1 LCKKLGGRTH
11 RVFGVWRNARCLG
24 TLAFLILIWLLA
36 TGIVAFGL
44 PVQAFTSSSS
54 DMPRVAA
61 DSGETT
67 YVFLQVRSPIVPPIA
82 DYVRRGIEVAQRD
95 GAGFVLLE
103 LSTPGGLMTSAQEIV
118 EAILE
123 SPVPVVVYVT
133 PPGTYAASAGAF
145 ITMSAHVAAMAPG
158 TRIGA
163 AHPGTVGGE
172 GGDEVML
179 GKVTEDAAAW
189 MRSIAALR
197 ERNVEAAEKAVT
209 ESRSYTAEEARE
221 LHLVDLVAA
230 NRESL
235 LEELDGRQVV
245 TAAGPVVL
253 HTRHATPRDLGLSLA
268 EQILLTLSNPD
279 IAYLL
284 MSLGMLGLLVEL
296 YHPGAIFPAVLGGL
310 SLILGLYGLG
320 TLEARW
326 SALALVLLGLLFFVL
341 ELFVP
346 SHGFLAI
353 GGVLAFAFGSLFLFA
368 PGVPSSPR
376 LGSGVVFGTTFA
388 FALVTAFLVTAVVRG
403 ARRRVVT
410 GREGLVG
417 REAVATSDLDPVG
430 EVFLEGEHWRAV
442 ADHPVHKGEAV
453 RVVAVE
459 GLTLRVTVDEKVTPQ
474 EATQKMMEGPPGPTS
489 EVPRT

>member
-1 LCKKLGGRTH
+1 MRPKRREGAAMRARWAQKGVR
-11 RVFGVWRNARCLG
+11 RAAAFVFLFVFWPA
-24 TLAFLILIWLLA
+24 AFA
-36 TGIVAFGL
+36 PSVGA
-44 PVQAFTSSSS
+44 TSSPTPGGPS
-54 DMPRVAA
+54 DAT
-61 DSGETT
+61 S
-67 YVFLQVRSPIVPPIA
+67 YVLLQVRSPIVPPVA
-82 DYVRRGIEVAQRD
+82 DYVHRGIEVAQRD
-95 GAGFVLLE
+95 GAAFVLLE

-133 PPGTYAASAGAF
+133 PSGTHAASAGAF
-145 ITMSAHVAAMAPG
+145 ITLSAHVAAMAPG

-163 AHPGTVGGE
+163 AHPVTVGGE

-179 GKVTEDAAAW
+179 GKITEDAAAW

-209 ESRSYTAEEARE
+209 ESRSFTAEEARE
-221 LHLVDLVAA
+221 LRLVDLVAA

-235 LEELDGRQVV
+235 LKELDGRRIE

-253 HTRHATPRDLGLSLA
+253 DTRHAVPRELGLSFA
-268 EQILLTLSNPD
+268 EQILLALSNPD

-296 YHPGAIFPAVLGGL
+296 YHPGAIFPGVLGGL

-326 SALALVLLGLLFFVL
+326 SALALVLLGLLFFAL

-346 SHGFLAI
+346 SHGILAV
-353 GGVLAFAFGSLFLFA
+353 GGVLAFGLGSLFLFA
-368 PGVPSSPR
+368 PGIPSSPR
-376 LGSGVVFGTTFA
+376 PGPGIVFGTILA
-388 FALVTAFLVTAVVRG
+388 FAAVVASLVTAAVRG

-410 GREGLVG
+410 GREGLIG
-417 REAVATSDLDPVG
+417 REAVVTSDLDPVG
-430 EVFLEGEHWRAV
+430 EVFLEGERWRAV
-442 ADHPVHKGEAV
+442 ADRPVRKGEVV
-453 RVVAVE
+453 RVVSVE
-459 GLTLRVTVDEKVTPQ
+459 GLTLRVTAEEKGTSRGSHS
-474 EATQKMMEGPPGPTS
+474 ETAEGPSGTVS
-489 EVPRT
+489 EVPRA